1 MRSTRGR
8 CDPALRALLRM
19 ETPMTATLLP
29 FDHLVILVA
38 DLEQAIAD
46 YTALG
51 FTVQRGGT
59 HAAGSTHN
67 ALVGFADGSYLEL
80 IAFLRPDASHR
91 WGAWAARGHQGFV
104 DYALLPPSVGSVV
117 ARAQAAGVAY
127 SGPVDGGRIRLDG
140 AVLQWQIGLP
150 PSRDLPFLCGD
161 VTPRALR
168 VCEGAVRVHANG
180 VQGIA
185 SVTVLVQGLADSAA
199 RLQAVLGSPPVLPP
213 LPVAG
218 AGLQQ
223 AVFAI
228 GQARLVLVAPGP
240 DAEHPLARA
249 WQQQL
254 RTVGEGVIGLSL
266 QGPQG
271 TARALPR
278 TQTHGAAIDVLPG

>member
-1 MRSTRGR
+1 MR
-8 CDPALRALLRM
+8 DDI
-19 ETPMTATLLP
+19 LP

-38 DLEQAIAD
+38 DLEKAITD

-104 DYALLPPSVGSVV
+104 DFALLPPSVGAVV

-127 SGPVDGGRIRLDG
+127 RGPVDGGRTRLDG

-161 VTPRALR
+161 LTPRALR
-168 VCEGAVRVHANG
+168 VCEGAVREHANG

-185 SVTVLVQGLADSAA
+185 SVTVLVHDLAASAA
-199 RLQAVLGSPPVLPP
+199 RLQAVLGQPPVLPP
-213 LPVAG
+213 LAVAG
-218 AGLQQ
+218 AGLMQ
-223 AVFAI
+223 AVFAL
-228 GQARLVLVAPGP
+228 GQARLVLVSPGP
-240 DAEHPLARA
+240 DAGGPLARA
-249 WQQQL
+249 WLQHL
-254 RTVGEGVIGLSL
+254 RDAGEGVVGLSL
-266 QGPQG
+266 LGPQPQ
-271 TARALPR
+271 ALSR
-278 TQTHGAAIDVLPG
+278 VQTHGAVIDIVPR